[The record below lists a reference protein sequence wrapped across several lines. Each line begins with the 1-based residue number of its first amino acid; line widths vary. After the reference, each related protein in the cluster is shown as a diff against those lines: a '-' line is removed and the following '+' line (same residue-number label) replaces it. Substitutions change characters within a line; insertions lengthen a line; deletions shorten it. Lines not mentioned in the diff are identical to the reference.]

1 MRMMDGAQQAILTT
15 TDLKAYSTEFLA
27 EVTLLRVKE
36 GRIEE
41 IVSESASQRVNEGGT
56 ELVYPVDLL

>member
-1 MRMMDGAQQAILTT
+1 
-15 TDLKAYSTEFLA
+15 LKAYSTKFLA

-41 IVSESASQRVNEGGT
+41 IASAEIGQAGGKRT
-56 ELVYPVDLL
+56 LVE